1 MKSKI
6 FLYLS
11 LFAGLAFTACNDD
24 DITVNTTP
32 ILDEQSVVTGSADV
46 TATTATLHG
55 TVAGLENSSP
65 SSYTVGFNYGTEEGN
80 LNQDITGSIV
90 DGVITA
96 ELTGLADGTTIYYQA
111 FAKLQGRVTFT
122 GDVKSIVTTDAVVT
136 TKDAAEISDIVAT
149 LGGSVSGAPS
159 GATFGIVIAPATVE
173 SEEDVRAGLIVP
185 AADAADFAVSMKGLV
200 PEASYKYAA
209 YADLGAGVIYGEVKS
224 FATAASTFDVDNDL
238 VDLGLSVKWA
248 KYNIGAHSEGEL
260 GGYFGFGD
268 IHGVMNTTII
278 SKYATADV
286 YRTASDVAY
295 NAYGGRATLPSA
307 DDFRELFNNCTKEWT
322 SVDGVNGYRFTG
334 PNGNSIFL
342 PAAGSRTVNDIT
354 GEGIDGNYATGSIVG
369 EGSKFAVAYN
379 FSSSTSGKINAPVYQ
394 GLSARAVST
403 ARNVPFVKEKV
414 YGKWYM
420 ENGQDGKLHV
430 WQGPFTQFGDTDNW
444 KTVTNK
450 EPNIYQQI
458 YWEMGT
464 DNGWIGY
471 TYGED
476 YGYME
481 LLEDGTVNIHRG
493 VVGDD
498 SKVASY
504 VDETGHFTIDESDM
518 TINIDVDVICGHTW
532 LGTKQG
538 KLKIL
543 ELTDEGMRIALPSGD
558 GYAYAVNYY
567 NEEKRAAD
575 EAIVVNAIV
584 SGAGASGV
592 PVASIAP
599 TQLAGKHTLK
609 FEGACAGSGQ
619 VLTLDFVGLL
629 ERYPDALVTITDI
642 RCDGQSIP
650 FDAAK
655 FYYGDL
661 ENNGNYRV
669 QLANVWGM
677 GNVDSKYDTP
687 FSNLGLVDN
696 DPAFSF
702 TTDVEYD
709 VYISTSSRVFTPFV
723 GGMNEGWGGIWDAP
737 ADAQSFNI
745 DIVGGKIVFDTPK
758 AWSAELAAT
767 GFETGPRVLCVR
779 IKGLYGLFP
788 NMHCTLDGV
797 AVDGRA
803 LTIADPS
810 LALNGSADGGGVDY
824 ELTIYNQWNDNIKN
838 YCSLGAPE
846 GDLLKVAAFSDN
858 VKVDFTIDN
867 LFQAPQF

>member
-307 DDFRELFNNCTKEWT
+307 DDFRELFTNCTKEWT

-403 ARNVPFVKEKV
+403 ARNVPFDKSLLYNTWEIDFNEGKSIRFAGPVHF
-414 YGKWYM
+414 YGVDDSWR
-420 ENGQDGKLHV
+420 
-430 WQGPFTQFGDTDNW
+430 
-444 KTVTNK
+444 TVTNK
-450 EPNIYQQI
+450 EPLVGDVWG
-458 YWEMGT
+458 WEAGT
-464 DNGWIGY
+464 DATWAFGDC
-471 TYGED
+471 T
-476 YGYME
+476 GYMT
-481 LLEDGTVNIHRG
+481 LTEDGKVIVKMQDGEEVEGTYTVNEADKTIT
-493 VVGDD
+493 
-498 SKVASY
+498 S
-504 VDETGHFTIDESDM
+504 TIDLLYPSAMAGYANYKTEIKILSLEADKFQ
-518 TINIDVDVICGHTW
+518 
-532 LGTKQG
+532 LGFFRDSNPGTVSVNMIPQG
-538 KLKIL
+538 KKY
-543 ELTDEGMRIALPSGD
+543 GLP
-558 GYAYAVNYY
+558 VLLNL
-567 NEEKRAAD
+567 
-575 EAIVVNAIV
+575 
-584 SGAGASGV
+584 AGSDWSGV
-592 PVASIAP
+592 WDAELASIIP
-599 TQLAGKHTLK
+599 DELEGKHTLVY
-609 FEGACAGSGQ
+609 EGSATEAM
-619 VLTLDFVGLL
+619 VFTLDIKDLAAK
-629 ERYPDALVTITDI
+629 YPNAIATVTDI
-642 RCDGQSIP
+642 RLDGESIP
-650 FDAAK
+650 FDASK
-655 FYYGDL
+655 CYYGDL
-661 ENNGNYRV
+661 ENNGKFRI
-669 QLANVWGM
+669 QLFNAYGK
-677 GNVDSKYDTP
+677 GNVANKVPESP
-687 FSNLGLVDN
+687 FSDGVDLGAEPAISFSQKIEFDLSIVLDNTFTPGLILVNSDWSAQHWGDN
-696 DPAFSF
+696 SGDSF
-702 TTDVEYD
+702 TVNINDGKYELSADKFAISINDGGFAAGPILT
-709 VYISTSSRVFTPFV
+709 YIDTNNLALLFPGAKYRLDEIALDGNVLT
-723 GGMNEGWGGIWDAP
+723 GWDA
-737 ADAQSFNI
+737 SKLVN
-745 DIVGGKIVFDTPK
+745 T
-758 AWSAELAAT
+758 
-767 GFETGPRVLCVR
+767 
-779 IKGLYGLFP
+779 
-788 NMHCTLDGV
+788 
-797 AVDGRA
+797 
-803 LTIADPS
+803 
-810 LALNGSADGGGVDY
+810 SADGKGINHRF
-824 ELTIYNQWNDNIKN
+824 ELFNCWGSTREN
-838 YCSLGAPE
+838 CAFGANN
-846 GDLLKVAAFSDN
+846 GDIMPGLAFSSSIALKCT
-858 VKVDFTIDN
+858 V
-867 LFQAPQF
+867 LGLY

>member
-307 DDFRELFNNCTKEWT
+307 DDFRELFTNCTKEWT

-342 PAAGSRTVNDIT
+342 PAAGSRTVNDII
-354 GEGIDGNYATGSIVG
+354 GEGLDGNYATGSIVG

-403 ARNVPFVKEKV
+403 ARNVSFDKSLLYNTWEIDFNEGKSIRFAGPVHF
-414 YGKWYM
+414 YGVDDSWR
-420 ENGQDGKLHV
+420 
-430 WQGPFTQFGDTDNW
+430 
-444 KTVTNK
+444 TVTNK
-450 EPNIYQQI
+450 EPIVGDVWG
-458 YWEMGT
+458 WEAGT
-464 DNGWIGY
+464 DATWAFGDC
-471 TYGED
+471 T
-476 YGYME
+476 GYMT
-481 LLEDGTVNIHRG
+481 LTEDGKVIVKMQDGEEVEGTYTVNEADKTIT
-493 VVGDD
+493 
-498 SKVASY
+498 S
-504 VDETGHFTIDESDM
+504 TIDLLHPSAMAGYANYKTEIKILSLEADKFQLGFFRDSDP
-518 TINIDVDVICGHTW
+518 
-532 LGTKQG
+532 GTVSVNMIPQG
-538 KLKIL
+538 KKY
-543 ELTDEGMRIALPSGD
+543 GLP
-558 GYAYAVNYY
+558 VLLNL
-567 NEEKRAAD
+567 
-575 EAIVVNAIV
+575 
-584 SGAGASGV
+584 AGSDWSGV
-592 PVASIAP
+592 WDAELASIIP
-599 TQLAGKHTLK
+599 DELEGKHTLVY
-609 FEGACAGSGQ
+609 EGSATEAM
-619 VLTLDFVGLL
+619 VFTLDIKDLAAK
-629 ERYPDALVTITDI
+629 YPNAIATVTDI
-642 RCDGQSIP
+642 RLDGESIP
-650 FDAAK
+650 FDASK
-655 FYYGDL
+655 CYYGDL
-661 ENNGNYRV
+661 ENNGKFRI
-669 QLANVWGM
+669 QLFNAYGK
-677 GNVDSKYDTP
+677 GNVANKVPESP
-687 FSNLGLVDN
+687 FSDGVDLGAEPAISFSQKIEFDLSIVLDNTFTPGLILVNSDWSAQHWGDN
-696 DPAFSF
+696 SGDSF
-702 TTDVEYD
+702 TVNINDGKYELSADKFAISINDGGFAAGPILT
-709 VYISTSSRVFTPFV
+709 YIDTNNLALLFPGAKYRLDEIALDGNVLT
-723 GGMNEGWGGIWDAP
+723 GWDA
-737 ADAQSFNI
+737 SKLVN
-745 DIVGGKIVFDTPK
+745 T
-758 AWSAELAAT
+758 
-767 GFETGPRVLCVR
+767 
-779 IKGLYGLFP
+779 
-788 NMHCTLDGV
+788 
-797 AVDGRA
+797 
-803 LTIADPS
+803 
-810 LALNGSADGGGVDY
+810 SADGKGINHRF
-824 ELTIYNQWNDNIKN
+824 ELFNCWGSTREN
-838 YCSLGAPE
+838 CAFGANN
-846 GDLLKVAAFSDN
+846 GDIMPGLAFSSSIALKCT
-858 VKVDFTIDN
+858 V
-867 LFQAPQF
+867 LGLY

>member
-307 DDFRELFNNCTKEWT
+307 DDFRELFTNCTKEWT

-403 ARNVPFVKEKV
+403 ARNVPFDKSLLYNTWEIDFNEGKSIRFAGPVHF
-414 YGKWYM
+414 YGVDDSWR
-420 ENGQDGKLHV
+420 
-430 WQGPFTQFGDTDNW
+430 
-444 KTVTNK
+444 TVTNK
-450 EPNIYQQI
+450 EPLVGDVWG
-458 YWEMGT
+458 WEAGT
-464 DNGWIGY
+464 DATWAFGDC
-471 TYGED
+471 T
-476 YGYME
+476 GYMT
-481 LLEDGTVNIHRG
+481 LTEDGKVIVKMQDGEEVEGTYTVNEADKTIT
-493 VVGDD
+493 
-498 SKVASY
+498 S
-504 VDETGHFTIDESDM
+504 TIDLLHPSAMAGYANYKTEIKILSLEADKFQ
-518 TINIDVDVICGHTW
+518 
-532 LGTKQG
+532 LGFFRDSNPGTVSVNMIPQG
-538 KLKIL
+538 KKY
-543 ELTDEGMRIALPSGD
+543 GLP
-558 GYAYAVNYY
+558 VLLNL
-567 NEEKRAAD
+567 
-575 EAIVVNAIV
+575 
-584 SGAGASGV
+584 AGSDWSGV
-592 PVASIAP
+592 WDAELASIIP
-599 TQLAGKHTLK
+599 DELEGKHTLVY
-609 FEGACAGSGQ
+609 EGSATEAM
-619 VLTLDFVGLL
+619 VFTLDIKDLAAK
-629 ERYPDALVTITDI
+629 YPNAIATVTDI
-642 RCDGQSIP
+642 RLDGESIP
-650 FDAAK
+650 FDASK
-655 FYYGDL
+655 CYYGDL
-661 ENNGNYRV
+661 ENNGKFRI
-669 QLANVWGM
+669 QLFNAYGK
-677 GNVDSKYDTP
+677 GNVANKVPESP
-687 FSNLGLVDN
+687 FSDGVDLGAEPAISFSQKIEFDLSIVLDNTFTPGLILVNSDWSAQHWGDN
-696 DPAFSF
+696 SGDSF
-702 TTDVEYD
+702 TVNINDGKYELSADKFAISINDGGFAAGPILT
-709 VYISTSSRVFTPFV
+709 YIDTNNLALLFPGAKYRLDEIALDGNVLT
-723 GGMNEGWGGIWDAP
+723 GWDA
-737 ADAQSFNI
+737 SKLVN
-745 DIVGGKIVFDTPK
+745 T
-758 AWSAELAAT
+758 
-767 GFETGPRVLCVR
+767 
-779 IKGLYGLFP
+779 
-788 NMHCTLDGV
+788 
-797 AVDGRA
+797 
-803 LTIADPS
+803 
-810 LALNGSADGGGVDY
+810 SADGKGINHRF
-824 ELTIYNQWNDNIKN
+824 ELFNCWGSTREN
-838 YCSLGAPE
+838 CAFGANN
-846 GDLLKVAAFSDN
+846 GDIMPGLAFSSSIALKCT
-858 VKVDFTIDN
+858 V
-867 LFQAPQF
+867 LGLY

>member
-11 LFAGLAFTACNDD
+11 LFAGLAFTACYDD

-307 DDFRELFNNCTKEWT
+307 DDFRELFTNCTKEWT

-403 ARNVPFVKEKV
+403 ARNVPFDKSLLYNTWEIDFNEGKSIRFAGPVHF
-414 YGKWYM
+414 YGVDDSWR
-420 ENGQDGKLHV
+420 
-430 WQGPFTQFGDTDNW
+430 
-444 KTVTNK
+444 TVTNK
-450 EPNIYQQI
+450 EPLVGDVWG
-458 YWEMGT
+458 WEAGT
-464 DNGWIGY
+464 DATWAFGDC
-471 TYGED
+471 T
-476 YGYME
+476 GYMT
-481 LLEDGTVNIHRG
+481 LTEDGKVIVKMQDGEEVEGTYTVNEADKTIT
-493 VVGDD
+493 
-498 SKVASY
+498 S
-504 VDETGHFTIDESDM
+504 TIDLLHPSAMAGYANYKTEIKILSLEADKFQLGFFRDSDP
-518 TINIDVDVICGHTW
+518 
-532 LGTKQG
+532 GTVSVNMIPQG
-538 KLKIL
+538 KKY
-543 ELTDEGMRIALPSGD
+543 GLP
-558 GYAYAVNYY
+558 VLLNL
-567 NEEKRAAD
+567 
-575 EAIVVNAIV
+575 
-584 SGAGASGV
+584 AGSDWSGV
-592 PVASIAP
+592 WDAELASIIP
-599 TQLAGKHTLK
+599 DELEGKHTLVY
-609 FEGACAGSGQ
+609 EGSATEAM
-619 VLTLDFVGLL
+619 VFTLDIKDLAAK
-629 ERYPDALVTITDI
+629 YPNAIATVTDI
-642 RCDGQSIP
+642 RLDGESIP
-650 FDAAK
+650 FDASK
-655 FYYGDL
+655 CYYGDL
-661 ENNGNYRV
+661 ENNGKFRI
-669 QLANVWGM
+669 QLFNAYGK
-677 GNVDSKYDTP
+677 GNVANKVPESP
-687 FSNLGLVDN
+687 FSDGVDLGAEPAISFSQKIEFDLSIVLDNTFTPGLILVNSDWSAQHWGDN
-696 DPAFSF
+696 SGDSF
-702 TTDVEYD
+702 TVNINDGKYELSADKFAISINDGGFAAGPILT
-709 VYISTSSRVFTPFV
+709 YIDTNNLALLFPGAKYRLDEIALDGNVLT
-723 GGMNEGWGGIWDAP
+723 GWDA
-737 ADAQSFNI
+737 SKLVN
-745 DIVGGKIVFDTPK
+745 T
-758 AWSAELAAT
+758 
-767 GFETGPRVLCVR
+767 
-779 IKGLYGLFP
+779 
-788 NMHCTLDGV
+788 
-797 AVDGRA
+797 
-803 LTIADPS
+803 
-810 LALNGSADGGGVDY
+810 SADGKGINHRF
-824 ELTIYNQWNDNIKN
+824 ELFNCWGSTREN
-838 YCSLGAPE
+838 CAFGANN
-846 GDLLKVAAFSDN
+846 GDIMPGLAFSSSIALKCT
-858 VKVDFTIDN
+858 V
-867 LFQAPQF
+867 LGLY

>member
-307 DDFRELFNNCTKEWT
+307 DDFRELFTNCTKEWT

-403 ARNVPFVKEKV
+403 ARNVPFDKSLLYNTWEIDFNEGKSIRFAGPVHF
-414 YGKWYM
+414 YGVDDSWR
-420 ENGQDGKLHV
+420 
-430 WQGPFTQFGDTDNW
+430 
-444 KTVTNK
+444 TVTNK
-450 EPNIYQQI
+450 EPLVGDVWG
-458 YWEMGT
+458 WEAGT
-464 DNGWIGY
+464 DATWAFGDC
-471 TYGED
+471 T
-476 YGYME
+476 GYMT
-481 LLEDGTVNIHRG
+481 LTEDGKVIVKMQDGEEVEGTYTVNEADKTIT
-493 VVGDD
+493 
-498 SKVASY
+498 S
-504 VDETGHFTIDESDM
+504 TIDLLHPSAMAGYANYKTEIKILSLEADKFQLGFFCDSDP
-518 TINIDVDVICGHTW
+518 
-532 LGTKQG
+532 GTVSVNMIPQG
-538 KLKIL
+538 KKY
-543 ELTDEGMRIALPSGD
+543 GLP
-558 GYAYAVNYY
+558 VLLNL
-567 NEEKRAAD
+567 
-575 EAIVVNAIV
+575 
-584 SGAGASGV
+584 AGSDWSGV
-592 PVASIAP
+592 WDAELASIIP
-599 TQLAGKHTLK
+599 DELEGKHTLVY
-609 FEGACAGSGQ
+609 EGSATEAM
-619 VLTLDFVGLL
+619 VFTLDIKDLAAK
-629 ERYPDALVTITDI
+629 YPNAIATVTDI
-642 RCDGQSIP
+642 RLDGESIP
-650 FDAAK
+650 FDASK
-655 FYYGDL
+655 CYYGDL
-661 ENNGNYRV
+661 ENNGKFRI
-669 QLANVWGM
+669 QLFNAYGK
-677 GNVDSKYDTP
+677 GNVANKVPESP
-687 FSNLGLVDN
+687 FSDGVDLGAEPAISFSQKIEFDLSIVLDNTFTPGLILVNSDWSAQHWGDN
-696 DPAFSF
+696 SGDSF
-702 TTDVEYD
+702 TVNINDGKYELSADKFAISINDGGFAAGPILT
-709 VYISTSSRVFTPFV
+709 YIDTNNLALLFPGAKYRLDEIALDGNVLT
-723 GGMNEGWGGIWDAP
+723 GWDA
-737 ADAQSFNI
+737 SKLVN
-745 DIVGGKIVFDTPK
+745 T
-758 AWSAELAAT
+758 
-767 GFETGPRVLCVR
+767 
-779 IKGLYGLFP
+779 
-788 NMHCTLDGV
+788 
-797 AVDGRA
+797 
-803 LTIADPS
+803 
-810 LALNGSADGGGVDY
+810 SADGKGINHRF
-824 ELTIYNQWNDNIKN
+824 ELFNCWGSTREN
-838 YCSLGAPE
+838 CAFGANN
-846 GDLLKVAAFSDN
+846 GDIMPGLAFSSSIALKCT
-858 VKVDFTIDN
+858 V
-867 LFQAPQF
+867 LGLY

>member
-149 LGGSVSGAPS
+149 LGGSVTGAPS

-268 IHGVMNTTII
+268 IYGVMNTTII

-307 DDFRELFNNCTKEWT
+307 DDFRELFTNCTKEWT

-403 ARNVPFVKEKV
+403 ARNVPFDKSLLYNTWEIDFNEGKSIRFAGPVHF
-414 YGKWYM
+414 YGVDDSWR
-420 ENGQDGKLHV
+420 
-430 WQGPFTQFGDTDNW
+430 
-444 KTVTNK
+444 TVTNK
-450 EPNIYQQI
+450 EPLVGDVWG
-458 YWEMGT
+458 WEAGT
-464 DNGWIGY
+464 DATWAFGDC
-471 TYGED
+471 T
-476 YGYME
+476 GYMT
-481 LLEDGTVNIHRG
+481 LTEDGKVIVKMQDGEEVEGTYTVNEADKTIT
-493 VVGDD
+493 
-498 SKVASY
+498 S
-504 VDETGHFTIDESDM
+504 TIDLLHPSAMAGYANYKTEIKILSLEADKFQLGFFRDFDPG
-518 TINIDVDVICGHTW
+518 TVSVNIIP
-532 LGTKQG
+532 QG
-538 KLKIL
+538 KKY
-543 ELTDEGMRIALPSGD
+543 GLP
-558 GYAYAVNYY
+558 VLMNL
-567 NEEKRAAD
+567 
-575 EAIVVNAIV
+575 
-584 SGAGASGV
+584 AGSDWSGV
-592 PVASIAP
+592 WDAELASIIP
-599 TQLAGKHTLK
+599 DELEGKHTLVY
-609 FEGACAGSGQ
+609 EGSATEAM
-619 VLTLDFVGLL
+619 VFTLDIKDLAAK
-629 ERYPDALVTITDI
+629 YPNAIATVTDI
-642 RCDGQSIP
+642 RLDGESIP
-650 FDAAK
+650 FDASK
-655 FYYGDL
+655 CYYGDL
-661 ENNGNYRV
+661 ENNGKFRI
-669 QLANVWGM
+669 QLFNAYGK
-677 GNVDSKYDTP
+677 GNVANKVPESP
-687 FSNLGLVDN
+687 FSDGVDLGAEPAISFSQKIEFDLSIVLDNTFTPGLILVNSDWSAQHWGDN
-696 DPAFSF
+696 SGDSF
-702 TTDVEYD
+702 TVNINDGKYELSADKFAISINDGGFAAGPILT
-709 VYISTSSRVFTPFV
+709 YIDTNNLALLFPGAKYRLDEIALDGNVLT
-723 GGMNEGWGGIWDAP
+723 GWDA
-737 ADAQSFNI
+737 SKLVN
-745 DIVGGKIVFDTPK
+745 T
-758 AWSAELAAT
+758 
-767 GFETGPRVLCVR
+767 
-779 IKGLYGLFP
+779 
-788 NMHCTLDGV
+788 
-797 AVDGRA
+797 
-803 LTIADPS
+803 
-810 LALNGSADGGGVDY
+810 SADGKGINHRF
-824 ELTIYNQWNDNIKN
+824 ELFNCWGSTREN
-838 YCSLGAPE
+838 CAFGANN
-846 GDLLKVAAFSDN
+846 GDIMPGLAFSSSIALKCT
-858 VKVDFTIDN
+858 V
-867 LFQAPQF
+867 LGLY

>member
-149 LGGSVSGAPS
+149 LGGSVTGAPS

-307 DDFRELFNNCTKEWT
+307 DDFRELFTNCTKEWT

-403 ARNVPFVKEKV
+403 ARNVPFDKSLLYNTWEIDFNEGKSIRFAGPVHF
-414 YGKWYM
+414 YGVDDSWR
-420 ENGQDGKLHV
+420 
-430 WQGPFTQFGDTDNW
+430 
-444 KTVTNK
+444 TVTNK
-450 EPNIYQQI
+450 EPLVGDVWG
-458 YWEMGT
+458 WEAGT
-464 DNGWIGY
+464 DATWAFGDC
-471 TYGED
+471 T
-476 YGYME
+476 GYMT
-481 LLEDGTVNIHRG
+481 LTEDGKVIVKMQDGEEVEGTYTVNEADKTIT
-493 VVGDD
+493 
-498 SKVASY
+498 S
-504 VDETGHFTIDESDM
+504 TIDLLHPSAMAGYANYKTEIKILSLEADKFQ
-518 TINIDVDVICGHTW
+518 
-532 LGTKQG
+532 LGFFRDFDPGTVSVNMIPQG
-538 KLKIL
+538 KKYGLPVNLICVDGSWAGTWGSELASIL
-543 ELTDEGMRIALPSGD
+543 PDELT
-558 GYAYAVNYY
+558 
-567 NEEKRAAD
+567 
-575 EAIVVNAIV
+575 
-584 SGAGASGV
+584 
-592 PVASIAP
+592 
-599 TQLAGKHTLK
+599 GKHTIVYEAAAPSAMV
-609 FEGACAGSGQ
+609 F
-619 VLTLDFVGLL
+619 TLDVVGLH
-629 ERYPDALVTITDI
+629 EKYPNALVTVTDI

-650 FDAAK
+650 FDGAK
-655 FYYGDL
+655 FRYGDI
-661 ENNGNYRV
+661 ENNGNFRV
-669 QLANVWGM
+669 ELFNIYGKNSADGKVLE
-677 GNVDSKYDTP
+677 SP
-687 FSNLGLVDN
+687 FSDGTNLGSEPAVNFSQKLEIDFAIVTDN
-696 DPAFSF
+696 HFTPGLNIVAKDWAASDWGFNQGESF
-702 TTDVEYD
+702 T
-709 VYISTSSRVFTPFV
+709 
-723 GGMNEGWGGIWDAP
+723 
-737 ADAQSFNI
+737 
-745 DIVGGKIVFDTPK
+745 
-758 AWSAELAAT
+758 
-767 GFETGPRVLCVR
+767 
-779 IKGLYGLFP
+779 
-788 NMHCTLDGV
+788 V
-797 AVDGRA
+797 AVD
-803 LTIADPS
+803 ADNKLAVDKTDFS
-810 LALNGSADGGGVDY
+810 LSYASTAYSAGPIMLFVQTDNLYSLFPKTVMQLEEIKLDGTVKSGWDASKIVNTSADGGGVHHRL
-824 ELTIYNQWNDNIKN
+824 ELWNCYGETKDNCAFGVKDGETMP
-838 YCSLGAPE
+838 SLGF
-846 GDLLKVAAFSDN
+846 GSSLDLKYKLVS
-858 VKVDFTIDN
+858 
-867 LFQAPQF
+867 LF

>member
-65 SSYTVGFNYGTEEGN
+65 SSYTVGFNYGTEEGS

-307 DDFRELFNNCTKEWT
+307 DDFRELFTNCTKEWT

-403 ARNVPFVKEKV
+403 ARNVPFDKSLLYNTWEIDFNEGKSIRFAGPVHF
-414 YGKWYM
+414 YGVDDSWR
-420 ENGQDGKLHV
+420 
-430 WQGPFTQFGDTDNW
+430 
-444 KTVTNK
+444 TVTNK
-450 EPNIYQQI
+450 EPLVGDVWG
-458 YWEMGT
+458 WEAGT
-464 DNGWIGY
+464 DATWAFGDC
-471 TYGED
+471 T
-476 YGYME
+476 GYMT
-481 LLEDGTVNIHRG
+481 LTEDGKVIVKMQDGEEVEGTYTVNEADKTIT
-493 VVGDD
+493 
-498 SKVASY
+498 S
-504 VDETGHFTIDESDM
+504 TIDLLYPSAMAGYANYKTEIKILSLEADKFQ
-518 TINIDVDVICGHTW
+518 
-532 LGTKQG
+532 LGFFRDSNPGTVSVNMIPQG
-538 KLKIL
+538 KKY
-543 ELTDEGMRIALPSGD
+543 GLP
-558 GYAYAVNYY
+558 VLLNL
-567 NEEKRAAD
+567 
-575 EAIVVNAIV
+575 
-584 SGAGASGV
+584 AGSDWSGV
-592 PVASIAP
+592 WDAELASIIP
-599 TQLAGKHTLK
+599 DELEGKHTLVY
-609 FEGACAGSGQ
+609 EGSATEAM
-619 VLTLDFVGLL
+619 VFTLDIKDLAAK
-629 ERYPDALVTITDI
+629 YPNAIATVTDI
-642 RCDGQSIP
+642 RLDGESIP
-650 FDAAK
+650 FDASK
-655 FYYGDL
+655 CYYGDL
-661 ENNGNYRV
+661 ENNGKFRI
-669 QLANVWGM
+669 QLFNAYGK
-677 GNVDSKYDTP
+677 GNVANKVPESP
-687 FSNLGLVDN
+687 FSDGVDLGAEPAISFSQKIEFDLSIVLDNTFTPGLILVNSDWSAQHWGDN
-696 DPAFSF
+696 SGDSF
-702 TTDVEYD
+702 TVNINDGKYELSADKFAISINDGGFAAGPILT
-709 VYISTSSRVFTPFV
+709 YIDTNNLALLFPGAKYRLDEIALDGSVLT
-723 GGMNEGWGGIWDAP
+723 GWDA
-737 ADAQSFNI
+737 SKLVN
-745 DIVGGKIVFDTPK
+745 T
-758 AWSAELAAT
+758 
-767 GFETGPRVLCVR
+767 
-779 IKGLYGLFP
+779 
-788 NMHCTLDGV
+788 
-797 AVDGRA
+797 
-803 LTIADPS
+803 
-810 LALNGSADGGGVDY
+810 SADGKGINHRF
-824 ELTIYNQWNDNIKN
+824 ELFNCWGSTREN
-838 YCSLGAPE
+838 CAFGANN
-846 GDLLKVAAFSDN
+846 GDIMPGLAFSSSIALKCT
-858 VKVDFTIDN
+858 V
-867 LFQAPQF
+867 LGLY

>member
-307 DDFRELFNNCTKEWT
+307 DDFRELFTNCTKEWT

-403 ARNVPFVKEKV
+403 ARNVPFDKSLLYNTWEIDFNEGKSIRFAGPVHF
-414 YGKWYM
+414 YGVDDSWR
-420 ENGQDGKLHV
+420 
-430 WQGPFTQFGDTDNW
+430 
-444 KTVTNK
+444 TVTNK
-450 EPNIYQQI
+450 EPLVGDVWG
-458 YWEMGT
+458 WEAGT
-464 DNGWIGY
+464 DATWAFGDC
-471 TYGED
+471 T
-476 YGYME
+476 GYMT
-481 LLEDGTVNIHRG
+481 LTEDGKVIVKMQDGEEVEGTYTVNEADKTIT
-493 VVGDD
+493 
-498 SKVASY
+498 S
-504 VDETGHFTIDESDM
+504 TIDLLHPSAMAGYANYKTE
-518 TINIDVDVICGHTW
+518 I
-532 LGTKQG
+532 
-538 KLKIL
+538 KIL
-543 ELTDEGMRIALPSGD
+543 SLEADKFQLGFFRDSNPGTVSVNMIPQVKKYGLP
-558 GYAYAVNYY
+558 VLLNL
-567 NEEKRAAD
+567 
-575 EAIVVNAIV
+575 
-584 SGAGASGV
+584 AGSDWSGV
-592 PVASIAP
+592 WDAELASIIP
-599 TQLAGKHTLK
+599 DELEGKHTLVY
-609 FEGACAGSGQ
+609 EGSATEAM
-619 VLTLDFVGLL
+619 VFTLDIKDLAAK
-629 ERYPDALVTITDI
+629 YPNAIATVTDI
-642 RCDGQSIP
+642 RLDGESIP
-650 FDAAK
+650 FDASK
-655 FYYGDL
+655 CYYGDL
-661 ENNGNYRV
+661 ENNGKFRI
-669 QLANVWGM
+669 QLFNAYGK
-677 GNVDSKYDTP
+677 GNVANKVPESP
-687 FSNLGLVDN
+687 FSDGVDLGAEPAISFSQKIEFDLSIVLDNTFTPGLILVNSDWSAQHWGDN
-696 DPAFSF
+696 SGDSF
-702 TTDVEYD
+702 TVNINDGKYELSADKFAISINDGGFAAGPILT
-709 VYISTSSRVFTPFV
+709 YIDTNNLALIFPGAKYRLDEIALDGNVLT
-723 GGMNEGWGGIWDAP
+723 GWDA
-737 ADAQSFNI
+737 SKLVN
-745 DIVGGKIVFDTPK
+745 T
-758 AWSAELAAT
+758 
-767 GFETGPRVLCVR
+767 
-779 IKGLYGLFP
+779 
-788 NMHCTLDGV
+788 
-797 AVDGRA
+797 
-803 LTIADPS
+803 
-810 LALNGSADGGGVDY
+810 SADGKGINHRF
-824 ELTIYNQWNDNIKN
+824 ELFNCWGSTREN
-838 YCSLGAPE
+838 CAFGANN
-846 GDLLKVAAFSDN
+846 GDIMPGLAFSSSIALKCT
-858 VKVDFTIDN
+858 V
-867 LFQAPQF
+867 LGLY

>member
-307 DDFRELFNNCTKEWT
+307 DDFRELFTNCTKEWT

-403 ARNVPFVKEKV
+403 ARNVPFDKSLLYNTWEIDFNEGKSIRFAGPVHF
-414 YGKWYM
+414 YGVDDSWR
-420 ENGQDGKLHV
+420 
-430 WQGPFTQFGDTDNW
+430 
-444 KTVTNK
+444 TVTNK
-450 EPNIYQQI
+450 EPIVGDVWG
-458 YWEMGT
+458 WEAGT
-464 DNGWIGY
+464 DATWAFG
-471 TYGED
+471 D
-476 YGYME
+476 CAGYMT
-481 LLEDGTVNIHRG
+481 LTEDGKVIVKMQDGEEVEGTYTVNEADKTIT
-493 VVGDD
+493 
-498 SKVASY
+498 S
-504 VDETGHFTIDESDM
+504 TIDLLHPSAMAGYANYKTEIKILSLEADKFQ
-518 TINIDVDVICGHTW
+518 
-532 LGTKQG
+532 LGFFRDSNPGTVSVNMIPQG
-538 KLKIL
+538 KKY
-543 ELTDEGMRIALPSGD
+543 GLP
-558 GYAYAVNYY
+558 VLLNL
-567 NEEKRAAD
+567 
-575 EAIVVNAIV
+575 
-584 SGAGASGV
+584 AGSDWSGV
-592 PVASIAP
+592 WDAELASIIP
-599 TQLAGKHTLK
+599 DELEGKHTLVY
-609 FEGACAGSGQ
+609 EGSATEAM
-619 VLTLDFVGLL
+619 VFTLDIKDLAAK
-629 ERYPDALVTITDI
+629 YPNAIATVTDI
-642 RCDGQSIP
+642 RLDGESIP
-650 FDAAK
+650 FDASK
-655 FYYGDL
+655 CYYGDL
-661 ENNGNYRV
+661 ENNGKFRI
-669 QLANVWGM
+669 QLFNAYGK
-677 GNVDSKYDTP
+677 GNVANKVPESP
-687 FSNLGLVDN
+687 FSDGVDLGAEPAISFSQKIEFDLSIVLDNTFTPGLILVNSDWSAQHWGDN
-696 DPAFSF
+696 SGDSF
-702 TTDVEYD
+702 TVNINDGKYELSADKFAISINDGGFAAGPILT
-709 VYISTSSRVFTPFV
+709 YIDTNNLALLFPGAKYRLDEIALDGNVLT
-723 GGMNEGWGGIWDAP
+723 GWDA
-737 ADAQSFNI
+737 SKLVN
-745 DIVGGKIVFDTPK
+745 T
-758 AWSAELAAT
+758 
-767 GFETGPRVLCVR
+767 
-779 IKGLYGLFP
+779 
-788 NMHCTLDGV
+788 
-797 AVDGRA
+797 
-803 LTIADPS
+803 
-810 LALNGSADGGGVDY
+810 SADGKGINHRF
-824 ELTIYNQWNDNIKN
+824 ELFNCWGSTREN
-838 YCSLGAPE
+838 CAFGANN
-846 GDLLKVAAFSDN
+846 GDIMPGLAFSSSIALKCT
-858 VKVDFTIDN
+858 V
-867 LFQAPQF
+867 LGLY

>member
-209 YADLGAGVIYGEVKS
+209 YADLGAGIIYGEVKS

-307 DDFRELFNNCTKEWT
+307 DDFRELFTNCTKEWT

-403 ARNVPFVKEKV
+403 ARNVPFDKSLLYNTWEIDFNEGKSIRFAGPVHF
-414 YGKWYM
+414 YGVDDSWR
-420 ENGQDGKLHV
+420 
-430 WQGPFTQFGDTDNW
+430 
-444 KTVTNK
+444 TVTNK
-450 EPNIYQQI
+450 EPLVGDVWG
-458 YWEMGT
+458 WEAGT
-464 DNGWIGY
+464 DATWAFGDC
-471 TYGED
+471 T
-476 YGYME
+476 GYMT
-481 LLEDGTVNIHRG
+481 LTEDGKVIVKMQDGEEVEGTYTVNEADKTIT
-493 VVGDD
+493 
-498 SKVASY
+498 S
-504 VDETGHFTIDESDM
+504 TIDLLYPSAMAGYANYKTEIKILSLEADKFQ
-518 TINIDVDVICGHTW
+518 
-532 LGTKQG
+532 LGFFRDSNPGTVSVNMIPQG
-538 KLKIL
+538 KKY
-543 ELTDEGMRIALPSGD
+543 GLP
-558 GYAYAVNYY
+558 VLLNL
-567 NEEKRAAD
+567 
-575 EAIVVNAIV
+575 
-584 SGAGASGV
+584 AGSDWSGV
-592 PVASIAP
+592 WDAELASIIP
-599 TQLAGKHTLK
+599 DELEGKHTLVY
-609 FEGACAGSGQ
+609 EGSATEAM
-619 VLTLDFVGLL
+619 VFTLDIKDLAAK
-629 ERYPDALVTITDI
+629 YPNAIATVTDI
-642 RCDGQSIP
+642 RLDGESIP
-650 FDAAK
+650 FDASK
-655 FYYGDL
+655 CYYGDL
-661 ENNGNYRV
+661 ENNGKFRI
-669 QLANVWGM
+669 QLFNAYGK
-677 GNVDSKYDTP
+677 GNVANKVPESP
-687 FSNLGLVDN
+687 FSDGVDLGAEPAISFSQKIEFDLSIVLDNTFTPGLILVNSDWSAQHWGDN
-696 DPAFSF
+696 SGDSF
-702 TTDVEYD
+702 TVNINDGKYELSADKFAISINDGGFAAGPILT
-709 VYISTSSRVFTPFV
+709 YIDTNNLALLFPGAKYRLDEIALDGNVLT
-723 GGMNEGWGGIWDAP
+723 GWDA
-737 ADAQSFNI
+737 SKLVN
-745 DIVGGKIVFDTPK
+745 T
-758 AWSAELAAT
+758 
-767 GFETGPRVLCVR
+767 
-779 IKGLYGLFP
+779 
-788 NMHCTLDGV
+788 
-797 AVDGRA
+797 
-803 LTIADPS
+803 
-810 LALNGSADGGGVDY
+810 SADGKGINHRF
-824 ELTIYNQWNDNIKN
+824 ELFNCWGSTREN
-838 YCSLGAPE
+838 CAFGANN
-846 GDLLKVAAFSDN
+846 GDIMPGLAFSSSIALKCT
-858 VKVDFTIDN
+858 V
-867 LFQAPQF
+867 LGLY

>member
-307 DDFRELFNNCTKEWT
+307 DDFRELFTNCTKEWT

-342 PAAGSRTVNDIT
+342 PAAGSRTVNDII

-403 ARNVPFVKEKV
+403 ARNVSFDKSLLYNTWEIDFNEGKSIRFAGPVHF
-414 YGKWYM
+414 YGVDDSWR
-420 ENGQDGKLHV
+420 
-430 WQGPFTQFGDTDNW
+430 
-444 KTVTNK
+444 TVTNK
-450 EPNIYQQI
+450 EPIVGDVWG
-458 YWEMGT
+458 WEAGT
-464 DNGWIGY
+464 DATWAFGDC
-471 TYGED
+471 T
-476 YGYME
+476 GYMT
-481 LLEDGTVNIHRG
+481 LTEDGKVIVKMQDGEEVEGTYTVNEADKTIT
-493 VVGDD
+493 
-498 SKVASY
+498 S
-504 VDETGHFTIDESDM
+504 TIDLLHPSAMAGYANYKTEIKILSLEADKFQLGFFRDSDP
-518 TINIDVDVICGHTW
+518 
-532 LGTKQG
+532 GTVSVNMIPQG
-538 KLKIL
+538 KKY
-543 ELTDEGMRIALPSGD
+543 GLP
-558 GYAYAVNYY
+558 VLLNL
-567 NEEKRAAD
+567 
-575 EAIVVNAIV
+575 
-584 SGAGASGV
+584 AGSDWSGV
-592 PVASIAP
+592 WDAELASIIP
-599 TQLAGKHTLK
+599 DELEGKHTLVY
-609 FEGACAGSGQ
+609 EGSATEAM
-619 VLTLDFVGLL
+619 VFTLDIKDLAAK
-629 ERYPDALVTITDI
+629 YPNAIATVTDI
-642 RCDGQSIP
+642 RLDGESIP
-650 FDAAK
+650 FDASK
-655 FYYGDL
+655 CYYGDL
-661 ENNGNYRV
+661 ENNGKFRI
-669 QLANVWGM
+669 QLFNAYGK
-677 GNVDSKYDTP
+677 GNVANKVPESP
-687 FSNLGLVDN
+687 FSDGVDLGAEPAISFSQKIEFDLSIVLDNTFTPGLILVNSDWSAQHWGDN
-696 DPAFSF
+696 SGDSF
-702 TTDVEYD
+702 TVNINDGKYELSADKFAISINDGGFAAGPILT
-709 VYISTSSRVFTPFV
+709 YIDTNNLALLFPGAKYRLDEIALDGNVLT
-723 GGMNEGWGGIWDAP
+723 GWDA
-737 ADAQSFNI
+737 SKLVN
-745 DIVGGKIVFDTPK
+745 T
-758 AWSAELAAT
+758 
-767 GFETGPRVLCVR
+767 
-779 IKGLYGLFP
+779 
-788 NMHCTLDGV
+788 
-797 AVDGRA
+797 
-803 LTIADPS
+803 
-810 LALNGSADGGGVDY
+810 SADGKGINHRF
-824 ELTIYNQWNDNIKN
+824 ELFNCWGSTREN
-838 YCSLGAPE
+838 CAFGANN
-846 GDLLKVAAFSDN
+846 GDIMPGLAFSSSIALKCT
-858 VKVDFTIDN
+858 V
-867 LFQAPQF
+867 LGLY

>member
-65 SSYTVGFNYGTEEGN
+65 SSYTVGFNYGTEEDN

-307 DDFRELFNNCTKEWT
+307 DDFRELFTNCTKEWT

-403 ARNVPFVKEKV
+403 ARNVPFDKSLLYNTWEIDFNEGKSIRFAGPVHF
-414 YGKWYM
+414 YGVDDSWR
-420 ENGQDGKLHV
+420 
-430 WQGPFTQFGDTDNW
+430 
-444 KTVTNK
+444 TVTNK
-450 EPNIYQQI
+450 EPLVGDVWG
-458 YWEMGT
+458 WEAGT
-464 DNGWIGY
+464 DATWAFGDC
-471 TYGED
+471 T
-476 YGYME
+476 GYMT
-481 LLEDGTVNIHRG
+481 LTEDGKVIVKMQDGEEVEGTYTVNEADKTIT
-493 VVGDD
+493 
-498 SKVASY
+498 S
-504 VDETGHFTIDESDM
+504 TIDLLHPSAMAGYANYKTEIKILSLEADKFQLGFFRDSDP
-518 TINIDVDVICGHTW
+518 
-532 LGTKQG
+532 GTVSVNMIPQG
-538 KLKIL
+538 KKY
-543 ELTDEGMRIALPSGD
+543 GLP
-558 GYAYAVNYY
+558 VLLNL
-567 NEEKRAAD
+567 
-575 EAIVVNAIV
+575 
-584 SGAGASGV
+584 AGSDWSGV
-592 PVASIAP
+592 WDAELASIIP
-599 TQLAGKHTLK
+599 DELEGKHTLVY
-609 FEGACAGSGQ
+609 EGSATEAM
-619 VLTLDFVGLL
+619 VFTLDIKDLAAK
-629 ERYPDALVTITDI
+629 YPNAIATVTDI
-642 RCDGQSIP
+642 RLDGESIP
-650 FDAAK
+650 FDASK
-655 FYYGDL
+655 CYYGDL
-661 ENNGNYRV
+661 ENNGKFRIHLFNAY
-669 QLANVWGM
+669 GK
-677 GNVDSKYDTP
+677 GNVANKVPESP
-687 FSNLGLVDN
+687 FSDGVDLGAEPAISFSQKIEFDLSIVLDNTFTPGLILVNSDWSAQHWGDN
-696 DPAFSF
+696 SGDSF
-702 TTDVEYD
+702 TVNINDGKYELSADKFAISINDGGFAAGPILT
-709 VYISTSSRVFTPFV
+709 YIDTNNLALLFPGAKYRLDEIALDGNVLT
-723 GGMNEGWGGIWDAP
+723 GWDA
-737 ADAQSFNI
+737 SKLVN
-745 DIVGGKIVFDTPK
+745 T
-758 AWSAELAAT
+758 
-767 GFETGPRVLCVR
+767 
-779 IKGLYGLFP
+779 
-788 NMHCTLDGV
+788 
-797 AVDGRA
+797 
-803 LTIADPS
+803 
-810 LALNGSADGGGVDY
+810 SADGKGINHRF
-824 ELTIYNQWNDNIKN
+824 ELFNCWGSTREN
-838 YCSLGAPE
+838 CAFGANN
-846 GDLLKVAAFSDN
+846 GDIMPGLAFSSSIALKCT
-858 VKVDFTIDN
+858 V
-867 LFQAPQF
+867 LGLY

>member
-32 ILDEQSVVTGSADV
+32 ILDAQSVVTGSADV

-65 SSYTVGFNYGTEEGN
+65 SSYTVGFNYGTEEGS

-403 ARNVPFVKEKV
+403 ARNVPFDKSLLYNTWEIDFNEGKSIRFAGPVHF
-414 YGKWYM
+414 YGVDDSWR
-420 ENGQDGKLHV
+420 
-430 WQGPFTQFGDTDNW
+430 
-444 KTVTNK
+444 TVTNK
-450 EPNIYQQI
+450 EPLVGDVWG
-458 YWEMGT
+458 WEAGT
-464 DNGWIGY
+464 DATWAFGDC
-471 TYGED
+471 T
-476 YGYME
+476 GYMT
-481 LLEDGTVNIHRG
+481 LTEDGKVIVKMQDGEEVEGTYTVNEADKTIT
-493 VVGDD
+493 
-498 SKVASY
+498 S
-504 VDETGHFTIDESDM
+504 TIDLLHPSAMAGYANYKTEIKILSLEADKFQ
-518 TINIDVDVICGHTW
+518 
-532 LGTKQG
+532 LGFFRDFDPGTVSVNMIPQG
-538 KLKIL
+538 KKY
-543 ELTDEGMRIALPSGD
+543 GLP
-558 GYAYAVNYY
+558 VLMNL
-567 NEEKRAAD
+567 
-575 EAIVVNAIV
+575 
-584 SGAGASGV
+584 AGSDWSGV
-592 PVASIAP
+592 WDAELASIIP
-599 TQLAGKHTLK
+599 DELEGKHTLVY
-609 FEGACAGSGQ
+609 EGSATEAM
-619 VLTLDFVGLL
+619 VFTLDIKDLAAK
-629 ERYPDALVTITDI
+629 YPNAIATVTDI
-642 RCDGQSIP
+642 RLDGESIP
-650 FDAAK
+650 FDASK
-655 FYYGDL
+655 CYYGDL
-661 ENNGNYRV
+661 ENNGKFRI
-669 QLANVWGM
+669 QLFNAYGK
-677 GNVDSKYDTP
+677 GNVANKVPESP
-687 FSNLGLVDN
+687 FSDGVDLGAEPAISFSQKIEFDLSIVLDNTFIPGLILVNSDWSAQHWGDN
-696 DPAFSF
+696 SGDSF
-702 TTDVEYD
+702 TVNINDGKYELSADKFAISINDGGFAAGPILT
-709 VYISTSSRVFTPFV
+709 YIDTNNLALLFPGAKYRLDEIALDGNVLT
-723 GGMNEGWGGIWDAP
+723 GWDA
-737 ADAQSFNI
+737 SKLVN
-745 DIVGGKIVFDTPK
+745 T
-758 AWSAELAAT
+758 
-767 GFETGPRVLCVR
+767 
-779 IKGLYGLFP
+779 
-788 NMHCTLDGV
+788 
-797 AVDGRA
+797 
-803 LTIADPS
+803 
-810 LALNGSADGGGVDY
+810 SADGKGINHRF
-824 ELTIYNQWNDNIKN
+824 ELFNCWGSTREN
-838 YCSLGAPE
+838 CAFGANN
-846 GDLLKVAAFSDN
+846 GDIMPGLAFSSSIALKCT
-858 VKVDFTIDN
+858 V
-867 LFQAPQF
+867 LGLY

>member
-307 DDFRELFNNCTKEWT
+307 DDFRELFTNCTKEWT

-403 ARNVPFVKEKV
+403 ARNVPFDKSLLYNTWEIDFNEGKSIRFAGPVHF
-414 YGKWYM
+414 YGVDDSWR
-420 ENGQDGKLHV
+420 
-430 WQGPFTQFGDTDNW
+430 
-444 KTVTNK
+444 TVTNK
-450 EPNIYQQI
+450 EPLVGDVWG
-458 YWEMGT
+458 WEAGT
-464 DNGWIGY
+464 DATWAFGDC
-471 TYGED
+471 T
-476 YGYME
+476 GYMT
-481 LLEDGTVNIHRG
+481 LTEDGKVIVKMQDGEEVEGTYTVN
-493 VVGDD
+493 
-498 SKVASY
+498 
-504 VDETGHFTIDESDM
+504 ETDKTITSTIDLLYPSAMAGYANYKTEIKILSLEADKFQ
-518 TINIDVDVICGHTW
+518 
-532 LGTKQG
+532 LGFFRDSNPGTVSVNMIPQG
-538 KLKIL
+538 KKY
-543 ELTDEGMRIALPSGD
+543 GLP
-558 GYAYAVNYY
+558 VLLNL
-567 NEEKRAAD
+567 
-575 EAIVVNAIV
+575 
-584 SGAGASGV
+584 AGSDWSGV
-592 PVASIAP
+592 WDAELASIIP
-599 TQLAGKHTLK
+599 DELEGKHTLVY
-609 FEGACAGSGQ
+609 EGSATEAM
-619 VLTLDFVGLL
+619 VFTLDIKDLAAK
-629 ERYPDALVTITDI
+629 YPNAIATVTDI
-642 RCDGQSIP
+642 RLDGESIP
-650 FDAAK
+650 FDASK
-655 FYYGDL
+655 CYYGDL
-661 ENNGNYRV
+661 ENNGKFRI
-669 QLANVWGM
+669 QLFNAYGK
-677 GNVDSKYDTP
+677 GNVANKVPESP
-687 FSNLGLVDN
+687 FSDGVDLGAEPAISFSQKIEFDLSIVLDNTFTPGLILVNSDWSAQHWGDN
-696 DPAFSF
+696 SGDSF
-702 TTDVEYD
+702 TVNINDGKYELSADKFAISINDGGFAAGPILT
-709 VYISTSSRVFTPFV
+709 YIDTNNLALLFPGAKYRLDEIALDGNVLT
-723 GGMNEGWGGIWDAP
+723 GWDA
-737 ADAQSFNI
+737 SKLVN
-745 DIVGGKIVFDTPK
+745 T
-758 AWSAELAAT
+758 
-767 GFETGPRVLCVR
+767 
-779 IKGLYGLFP
+779 
-788 NMHCTLDGV
+788 
-797 AVDGRA
+797 
-803 LTIADPS
+803 
-810 LALNGSADGGGVDY
+810 SADGKGINHRF
-824 ELTIYNQWNDNIKN
+824 ELFNCWGSTREN
-838 YCSLGAPE
+838 CAFGANN
-846 GDLLKVAAFSDN
+846 GDIMPGLAFSSSIALKCT
-858 VKVDFTIDN
+858 V
-867 LFQAPQF
+867 LGLY

>member
-307 DDFRELFNNCTKEWT
+307 DDFRELFTNCTKEWT

-403 ARNVPFVKEKV
+403 ARNVPFDKSLLYNTWEIDFNEGKSIRFAGPVHF
-414 YGKWYM
+414 YGVDDSWR
-420 ENGQDGKLHV
+420 
-430 WQGPFTQFGDTDNW
+430 
-444 KTVTNK
+444 TVTNK
-450 EPNIYQQI
+450 EPLVGDVWG
-458 YWEMGT
+458 WEAGT
-464 DNGWIGY
+464 DATWAFGDC
-471 TYGED
+471 T
-476 YGYME
+476 GYMT
-481 LLEDGTVNIHRG
+481 LTEDGKVIVKMQDGEEVEGTYTVNEADKTIT
-493 VVGDD
+493 
-498 SKVASY
+498 S
-504 VDETGHFTIDESDM
+504 TIDLLHPSAMAGYANYKTEIKILSLEADKFQ
-518 TINIDVDVICGHTW
+518 
-532 LGTKQG
+532 LGFFRDSNPGTVSVNMIPQG
-538 KLKIL
+538 KKY
-543 ELTDEGMRIALPSGD
+543 GLP
-558 GYAYAVNYY
+558 VLLNL
-567 NEEKRAAD
+567 
-575 EAIVVNAIV
+575 
-584 SGAGASGV
+584 AGSDWSGV
-592 PVASIAP
+592 WDAELASIIP
-599 TQLAGKHTLK
+599 DELEGKHTLVY
-609 FEGACAGSGQ
+609 EGSATEAM
-619 VLTLDFVGLL
+619 VFTLDIKDLAAK
-629 ERYPDALVTITDI
+629 YPNAIATVTDI
-642 RCDGQSIP
+642 RLDGESIP
-650 FDAAK
+650 FDASK
-655 FYYGDL
+655 CYYGDL
-661 ENNGNYRV
+661 ENNGKFRI
-669 QLANVWGM
+669 QLFNAYGK
-677 GNVDSKYDTP
+677 GNVANKVPESP
-687 FSNLGLVDN
+687 FSDGVDLGAEPTISFSQKIEFDLSIVLDNTFTPGLILVNSDWSAQHWGDN
-696 DPAFSF
+696 SGDSF
-702 TTDVEYD
+702 TVNINDGKYELSADKFAISINDGGFAAGPILT
-709 VYISTSSRVFTPFV
+709 YIDTNNLALLFPGAKYRLDEIALDGNVLT
-723 GGMNEGWGGIWDAP
+723 GWDA
-737 ADAQSFNI
+737 SKLVN
-745 DIVGGKIVFDTPK
+745 T
-758 AWSAELAAT
+758 
-767 GFETGPRVLCVR
+767 
-779 IKGLYGLFP
+779 
-788 NMHCTLDGV
+788 
-797 AVDGRA
+797 
-803 LTIADPS
+803 
-810 LALNGSADGGGVDY
+810 SADGKGINHRF
-824 ELTIYNQWNDNIKN
+824 ELFNCWGSTREN
-838 YCSLGAPE
+838 CAFGANN
-846 GDLLKVAAFSDN
+846 GDIMPGLAFSSSIALKCT
-858 VKVDFTIDN
+858 V
-867 LFQAPQF
+867 LGLY

>member
-65 SSYTVGFNYGTEEGN
+65 SSYTVGFNYGTEEGS

-149 LGGSVSGAPS
+149 LGGSVTGAPS

-307 DDFRELFNNCTKEWT
+307 DDFRELFTNCTKEWT

-379 FSSSTSGKINAPVYQ
+379 FSSSTSGKINAPVYL

-403 ARNVPFVKEKV
+403 ARNVPFDKSLLYNTWEIDFNEGKSIRFAGPVHF
-414 YGKWYM
+414 YGVDDSWR
-420 ENGQDGKLHV
+420 
-430 WQGPFTQFGDTDNW
+430 
-444 KTVTNK
+444 TVTNK
-450 EPNIYQQI
+450 EPLVGDVWG
-458 YWEMGT
+458 WEAGT
-464 DNGWIGY
+464 DATWAFGDC
-471 TYGED
+471 T
-476 YGYME
+476 GYMT
-481 LLEDGTVNIHRG
+481 LTEDGKVIVKMQDGEEVEGTYTVNEADKTIT
-493 VVGDD
+493 
-498 SKVASY
+498 S
-504 VDETGHFTIDESDM
+504 TIDLLHPSAMAGYANYKTEIKILSLEADKFQ
-518 TINIDVDVICGHTW
+518 
-532 LGTKQG
+532 LGFFRDFDPGTVSVNMIPQG
-538 KLKIL
+538 KKY
-543 ELTDEGMRIALPSGD
+543 GLP
-558 GYAYAVNYY
+558 VLLNL
-567 NEEKRAAD
+567 
-575 EAIVVNAIV
+575 
-584 SGAGASGV
+584 AGSDWSGV
-592 PVASIAP
+592 WDAELASIIP
-599 TQLAGKHTLK
+599 DELEGKHTLVY
-609 FEGACAGSGQ
+609 EGSATEAM
-619 VLTLDFVGLL
+619 VFTLDIKDLAAK
-629 ERYPDALVTITDI
+629 YPNAIATVTDI
-642 RCDGQSIP
+642 RLDGESIP
-650 FDAAK
+650 FDASK
-655 FYYGDL
+655 CYYGDL
-661 ENNGNYRV
+661 ENNGKFRI
-669 QLANVWGM
+669 QLFNAYGK
-677 GNVDSKYDTP
+677 GNVANKVPESP
-687 FSNLGLVDN
+687 FSDGVDLGAEPAISFSQKIEFDLSIVLDNTFTPGLILVNSDWSAQHWGDN
-696 DPAFSF
+696 SGDSF
-702 TTDVEYD
+702 TVNINDGKYELSADKFAISINDGGFAAGPILT
-709 VYISTSSRVFTPFV
+709 YIDTNNLALLFPGAKYRLDEIALDGNVLT
-723 GGMNEGWGGIWDAP
+723 GWDA
-737 ADAQSFNI
+737 SKLVN
-745 DIVGGKIVFDTPK
+745 T
-758 AWSAELAAT
+758 
-767 GFETGPRVLCVR
+767 
-779 IKGLYGLFP
+779 
-788 NMHCTLDGV
+788 
-797 AVDGRA
+797 
-803 LTIADPS
+803 
-810 LALNGSADGGGVDY
+810 SADGKGINHRF
-824 ELTIYNQWNDNIKN
+824 ELFNCWGSTREN
-838 YCSLGAPE
+838 CAFGANN
-846 GDLLKVAAFSDN
+846 GDIMPGLAFSSSIALKCT
-858 VKVDFTIDN
+858 V
-867 LFQAPQF
+867 LGLY

>member
-307 DDFRELFNNCTKEWT
+307 DDFRELFTNCTKEWT

-403 ARNVPFVKEKV
+403 ARNVPFDKSLLYNTWEIDFNEGKSIRFAGPVHF
-414 YGKWYM
+414 YGVDDSWR
-420 ENGQDGKLHV
+420 
-430 WQGPFTQFGDTDNW
+430 
-444 KTVTNK
+444 TVTNK
-450 EPNIYQQI
+450 EPLVGDVWG
-458 YWEMGT
+458 WEAGT
-464 DNGWIGY
+464 DATWAFGDC
-471 TYGED
+471 T
-476 YGYME
+476 GYMT
-481 LLEDGTVNIHRG
+481 LTEDGKVIVKMQDGEEVEGTYTVNEADRTIT
-493 VVGDD
+493 
-498 SKVASY
+498 S
-504 VDETGHFTIDESDM
+504 TIDLLYPSAMAGYANYKTEIKILSLEADKFQ
-518 TINIDVDVICGHTW
+518 
-532 LGTKQG
+532 LGFFRDSNPGTVSVNMIPQG
-538 KLKIL
+538 KKY
-543 ELTDEGMRIALPSGD
+543 GLP
-558 GYAYAVNYY
+558 VLLNL
-567 NEEKRAAD
+567 
-575 EAIVVNAIV
+575 
-584 SGAGASGV
+584 AGSDWSGV
-592 PVASIAP
+592 WDAELASIIP
-599 TQLAGKHTLK
+599 DELEGKHTLVY
-609 FEGACAGSGQ
+609 EGSATEAM
-619 VLTLDFVGLL
+619 VFTLDIKDLAAK
-629 ERYPDALVTITDI
+629 YPNAIATVTDI
-642 RCDGQSIP
+642 RLDGESIP
-650 FDAAK
+650 FDASK
-655 FYYGDL
+655 CYYGDL
-661 ENNGNYRV
+661 ENNGKFRI
-669 QLANVWGM
+669 QLFNAYGK
-677 GNVDSKYDTP
+677 GNVANKVPESP
-687 FSNLGLVDN
+687 FSDGVDLGAEPAISFSQKIEFDLSIVLDNTFTPGLILVNSDWSAQHWGDN
-696 DPAFSF
+696 SGDSF
-702 TTDVEYD
+702 TVNINDGKYELSADKFAISINDGGFAAGPILT
-709 VYISTSSRVFTPFV
+709 YIDTNNLALLFPGAKYRLDEIALDGNVLT
-723 GGMNEGWGGIWDAP
+723 GWDA
-737 ADAQSFNI
+737 SKLVN
-745 DIVGGKIVFDTPK
+745 T
-758 AWSAELAAT
+758 
-767 GFETGPRVLCVR
+767 
-779 IKGLYGLFP
+779 
-788 NMHCTLDGV
+788 
-797 AVDGRA
+797 
-803 LTIADPS
+803 
-810 LALNGSADGGGVDY
+810 SADGKGINHRF
-824 ELTIYNQWNDNIKN
+824 ELFNCWGSTREN
-838 YCSLGAPE
+838 CAFGANN
-846 GDLLKVAAFSDN
+846 GDIMPGLAFSSSIALKCT
-858 VKVDFTIDN
+858 V
-867 LFQAPQF
+867 LGLY

>member
-307 DDFRELFNNCTKEWT
+307 DDFRELFTNCTKEWT

-403 ARNVPFVKEKV
+403 ARNVPFDKSLLYNTWEIDFNEGKSIRFAGPVHF
-414 YGKWYM
+414 YGVDDSWR
-420 ENGQDGKLHV
+420 
-430 WQGPFTQFGDTDNW
+430 
-444 KTVTNK
+444 TVTNK
-450 EPNIYQQI
+450 EPLVGDVWG
-458 YWEMGT
+458 WEAGT
-464 DNGWIGY
+464 DATWAFGDC
-471 TYGED
+471 T
-476 YGYME
+476 GYMT
-481 LLEDGTVNIHRG
+481 LTEDGKVIVKMQDGEEVEGTYTVNEADKTIT
-493 VVGDD
+493 
-498 SKVASY
+498 S
-504 VDETGHFTIDESDM
+504 TIDLLHPSAMAGYANYKTEIKILSLEADKFQ
-518 TINIDVDVICGHTW
+518 
-532 LGTKQG
+532 LGFFRDFDPGTVSVNMIPQG
-538 KLKIL
+538 KKY
-543 ELTDEGMRIALPSGD
+543 GLP
-558 GYAYAVNYY
+558 VLMNL
-567 NEEKRAAD
+567 
-575 EAIVVNAIV
+575 
-584 SGAGASGV
+584 AGSDWSGV
-592 PVASIAP
+592 WDAELASIIP
-599 TQLAGKHTLK
+599 DELEGKHTLVY
-609 FEGACAGSGQ
+609 EGSATEAM
-619 VLTLDFVGLL
+619 VFTLDIKDLAAK
-629 ERYPDALVTITDI
+629 YPNAIATVTDI
-642 RCDGQSIP
+642 RLDGESIP
-650 FDAAK
+650 FDASK
-655 FYYGDL
+655 CYYGDL
-661 ENNGNYRV
+661 ENNGKFRI
-669 QLANVWGM
+669 QLFNAYGK
-677 GNVDSKYDTP
+677 GNVANKVPESP
-687 FSNLGLVDN
+687 FSDGVDLGAEPAISFSQKIEFDLSIVLDNTFTPGLILVNSDWSAQHWGDN
-696 DPAFSF
+696 SGDSF
-702 TTDVEYD
+702 TVNINDGKYELSADKFAISINDGGFAAGPILT
-709 VYISTSSRVFTPFV
+709 YIDTNNLALLFPGAKYRLDEIALDGNVLT
-723 GGMNEGWGGIWDAP
+723 GWDA
-737 ADAQSFNI
+737 SKLVN
-745 DIVGGKIVFDTPK
+745 T
-758 AWSAELAAT
+758 
-767 GFETGPRVLCVR
+767 
-779 IKGLYGLFP
+779 
-788 NMHCTLDGV
+788 
-797 AVDGRA
+797 
-803 LTIADPS
+803 
-810 LALNGSADGGGVDY
+810 SADGKGINHRF
-824 ELTIYNQWNDNIKN
+824 ELFNCWGSTREN
-838 YCSLGAPE
+838 CAFGANN
-846 GDLLKVAAFSDN
+846 GDIMPGLAFSSSIALKCT
-858 VKVDFTIDN
+858 V
-867 LFQAPQF
+867 LGLY

>member
-307 DDFRELFNNCTKEWT
+307 DDFRELFTNCTKEWT

-403 ARNVPFVKEKV
+403 ARNVPFDKSLLYNTWEIDFNEGKSIRFAGPVHF
-414 YGKWYM
+414 YGVDDSWR
-420 ENGQDGKLHV
+420 
-430 WQGPFTQFGDTDNW
+430 
-444 KTVTNK
+444 TVTNK
-450 EPNIYQQI
+450 EPLVGDVRG
-458 YWEMGT
+458 WEAGT
-464 DNGWIGY
+464 DATWAFGDC
-471 TYGED
+471 T
-476 YGYME
+476 GYMT
-481 LLEDGTVNIHRG
+481 LTEDGKVIVKMQDGEEVEGTYTVNEADKTIT
-493 VVGDD
+493 
-498 SKVASY
+498 S
-504 VDETGHFTIDESDM
+504 TIDLLHPSAMAGYANYKTEIKILSLEADKFQLGFFRDSDP
-518 TINIDVDVICGHTW
+518 
-532 LGTKQG
+532 GTVSVNMIPQG
-538 KLKIL
+538 KKY
-543 ELTDEGMRIALPSGD
+543 GLP
-558 GYAYAVNYY
+558 VLLNL
-567 NEEKRAAD
+567 
-575 EAIVVNAIV
+575 
-584 SGAGASGV
+584 AGSDWSGV
-592 PVASIAP
+592 WDAELASIIP
-599 TQLAGKHTLK
+599 DELEGKHTLVY
-609 FEGACAGSGQ
+609 EGSATEAM
-619 VLTLDFVGLL
+619 VFTLDIKDLAAK
-629 ERYPDALVTITDI
+629 YPNAIATVTDI
-642 RCDGQSIP
+642 RLDGESIP
-650 FDAAK
+650 FDASK
-655 FYYGDL
+655 CYYGDL
-661 ENNGNYRV
+661 ENNGKFRI
-669 QLANVWGM
+669 QLFNAYGK
-677 GNVDSKYDTP
+677 GNVANKVPESP
-687 FSNLGLVDN
+687 FSDGVDLGAEPAISFSQKIEFDLSIVLDNTFTPGLILVNSDWSVQHWGDN
-696 DPAFSF
+696 SGDSF
-702 TTDVEYD
+702 TVNINDGKYELSADKFAISINDGGFAAGPILT
-709 VYISTSSRVFTPFV
+709 YIDTNNLALLFPGAKYRLDEIALDGNVLT
-723 GGMNEGWGGIWDAP
+723 GWDA
-737 ADAQSFNI
+737 SKLVN
-745 DIVGGKIVFDTPK
+745 T
-758 AWSAELAAT
+758 
-767 GFETGPRVLCVR
+767 
-779 IKGLYGLFP
+779 
-788 NMHCTLDGV
+788 
-797 AVDGRA
+797 
-803 LTIADPS
+803 
-810 LALNGSADGGGVDY
+810 SADGKGINHRF
-824 ELTIYNQWNDNIKN
+824 ELFNCWGSTREN
-838 YCSLGAPE
+838 CAFGANN
-846 GDLLKVAAFSDN
+846 GDIMPGLAFSSSIALKCT
-858 VKVDFTIDN
+858 V
-867 LFQAPQF
+867 LGLY

>member
-307 DDFRELFNNCTKEWT
+307 DDFRELFTNCTKEWT

-379 FSSSTSGKINAPVYQ
+379 FSSSTSGKINAPVYL

-403 ARNVPFVKEKV
+403 ARNVPFDKSLLYNTWEIDFNEGKSIRFAGPVHF
-414 YGKWYM
+414 YGVDDSWR
-420 ENGQDGKLHV
+420 
-430 WQGPFTQFGDTDNW
+430 
-444 KTVTNK
+444 TVTNK
-450 EPNIYQQI
+450 EPLVGDVWG
-458 YWEMGT
+458 WEAGT
-464 DNGWIGY
+464 DATWAFGDC
-471 TYGED
+471 T
-476 YGYME
+476 GYMT
-481 LLEDGTVNIHRG
+481 LTEDGKVIVKMQDGEEVEGTYTVNEADKTIT
-493 VVGDD
+493 
-498 SKVASY
+498 S
-504 VDETGHFTIDESDM
+504 TIDLLHPSAMAGYANYKTEIKILSLEADKFQLGFFRDSDP
-518 TINIDVDVICGHTW
+518 
-532 LGTKQG
+532 GTVSVNMIPQG
-538 KLKIL
+538 KKY
-543 ELTDEGMRIALPSGD
+543 GLP
-558 GYAYAVNYY
+558 VLLNL
-567 NEEKRAAD
+567 
-575 EAIVVNAIV
+575 
-584 SGAGASGV
+584 AGSDWSGV
-592 PVASIAP
+592 WDAELASIIP
-599 TQLAGKHTLK
+599 DELEGKHTLVY
-609 FEGACAGSGQ
+609 EGSATEAM
-619 VLTLDFVGLL
+619 VFTLDIKDLAAK
-629 ERYPDALVTITDI
+629 YPNAIATVTDI
-642 RCDGQSIP
+642 RLDGESIP
-650 FDAAK
+650 FDASK
-655 FYYGDL
+655 CYYGDL
-661 ENNGNYRV
+661 ENNGKFRI
-669 QLANVWGM
+669 QLFNAYGK
-677 GNVDSKYDTP
+677 GNVANKVPESP
-687 FSNLGLVDN
+687 FSDGVDLGAEPAISFSQKIEFDLSIVLDNTFTPGLILVNSDWSAQHWGDN
-696 DPAFSF
+696 SGDSF
-702 TTDVEYD
+702 TVNINDGKYELSADKFAISINDGGFAAGPILT
-709 VYISTSSRVFTPFV
+709 YIDTNNLALLFPGAKYRLDEIALDGNVLT
-723 GGMNEGWGGIWDAP
+723 GWDA
-737 ADAQSFNI
+737 SKLVN
-745 DIVGGKIVFDTPK
+745 T
-758 AWSAELAAT
+758 
-767 GFETGPRVLCVR
+767 
-779 IKGLYGLFP
+779 
-788 NMHCTLDGV
+788 
-797 AVDGRA
+797 
-803 LTIADPS
+803 
-810 LALNGSADGGGVDY
+810 SADGKGINHRF
-824 ELTIYNQWNDNIKN
+824 ELFNCWGSTREN
-838 YCSLGAPE
+838 CAFGANN
-846 GDLLKVAAFSDN
+846 GDIMPGLAFSSSIALKCT
-858 VKVDFTIDN
+858 V
-867 LFQAPQF
+867 LGLY

>member
-307 DDFRELFNNCTKEWT
+307 DDFRELFTNCTKEWT

-403 ARNVPFVKEKV
+403 ARNVPFDKSLLYNTWEIDFNEGKSIRFAGPVHF
-414 YGKWYM
+414 YGVDDSWR
-420 ENGQDGKLHV
+420 
-430 WQGPFTQFGDTDNW
+430 
-444 KTVTNK
+444 TVTNK
-450 EPNIYQQI
+450 EPLVGDVWG
-458 YWEMGT
+458 WEAGT
-464 DNGWIGY
+464 DATWAFGDC
-471 TYGED
+471 T
-476 YGYME
+476 GYMT
-481 LLEDGTVNIHRG
+481 LTEDGKVIVKMQDGEEVEGTYTVNEADKTIT
-493 VVGDD
+493 
-498 SKVASY
+498 S
-504 VDETGHFTIDESDM
+504 TIDLLHPSAMAGYANYKTEIKILSLEADKFQLGFFRDSDP
-518 TINIDVDVICGHTW
+518 
-532 LGTKQG
+532 GTVSVNMIPQG
-538 KLKIL
+538 KKY
-543 ELTDEGMRIALPSGD
+543 GLP
-558 GYAYAVNYY
+558 VLLNL
-567 NEEKRAAD
+567 
-575 EAIVVNAIV
+575 
-584 SGAGASGV
+584 AGSDWSGV
-592 PVASIAP
+592 WDAELASIIP
-599 TQLAGKHTLK
+599 DELEGKHTLVY
-609 FEGACAGSGQ
+609 EGSATEAM
-619 VLTLDFVGLL
+619 VFTLDIKDLAAK
-629 ERYPDALVTITDI
+629 YPNAIATVTDI
-642 RCDGQSIP
+642 RLDGESIP
-650 FDAAK
+650 FDASK
-655 FYYGDL
+655 CYYGDL
-661 ENNGNYRV
+661 ENNGKFRI
-669 QLANVWGM
+669 QLFNAYGK
-677 GNVDSKYDTP
+677 GNVANKVPESP
-687 FSNLGLVDN
+687 FSDGVDLGAEPAISFSQKIEFDLSIVLDNTFTPGLILVNSDWSAQHWGDN
-696 DPAFSF
+696 SGDSF
-702 TTDVEYD
+702 TVNINDGKYELSADKFAISINDGGFAAGPILT
-709 VYISTSSRVFTPFV
+709 YIDTNNLALLFPGAKYRLDEIALDGNVLT
-723 GGMNEGWGGIWDAP
+723 GWDA
-737 ADAQSFNI
+737 SKLVN
-745 DIVGGKIVFDTPK
+745 T
-758 AWSAELAAT
+758 
-767 GFETGPRVLCVR
+767 
-779 IKGLYGLFP
+779 
-788 NMHCTLDGV
+788 
-797 AVDGRA
+797 
-803 LTIADPS
+803 
-810 LALNGSADGGGVDY
+810 SADGKGINHRF
-824 ELTIYNQWNDNIKN
+824 ELFNCWGSTREN
-838 YCSLGAPE
+838 CAFGANN
-846 GDLLKVAAFSDN
+846 GDIMPGLAFSSSIALKCT
-858 VKVDFTIDN
+858 V
-867 LFQAPQF
+867 LGLY

>member
-65 SSYTVGFNYGTEEGN
+65 SSYTVGFNYGTEEDN

-307 DDFRELFNNCTKEWT
+307 DDFRELFTNCTKEWT

-403 ARNVPFVKEKV
+403 ARNVPFDKSLLYNTWEIDFNEGKSIRFAGPVHF
-414 YGKWYM
+414 YGVDDSWR
-420 ENGQDGKLHV
+420 
-430 WQGPFTQFGDTDNW
+430 
-444 KTVTNK
+444 TVTNK
-450 EPNIYQQI
+450 EPLVGDVWG
-458 YWEMGT
+458 WEAGT
-464 DNGWIGY
+464 DATWAFGDC
-471 TYGED
+471 T
-476 YGYME
+476 GYMT
-481 LLEDGTVNIHRG
+481 LTEDGKVIVKMQDGEEVEGTYTVNEADKTIT
-493 VVGDD
+493 
-498 SKVASY
+498 S
-504 VDETGHFTIDESDM
+504 TIDLLHPSAMAGYANYKTEIKILSLEADKFQLGFFRDSDP
-518 TINIDVDVICGHTW
+518 
-532 LGTKQG
+532 GTVSVNMIPQG
-538 KLKIL
+538 KKY
-543 ELTDEGMRIALPSGD
+543 GLP
-558 GYAYAVNYY
+558 VLLNL
-567 NEEKRAAD
+567 
-575 EAIVVNAIV
+575 
-584 SGAGASGV
+584 AGSDWSGV
-592 PVASIAP
+592 WDAELASIIP
-599 TQLAGKHTLK
+599 DELEGKHTLVY
-609 FEGACAGSGQ
+609 EGSATEAM
-619 VLTLDFVGLL
+619 VFTLDIKDLAAK
-629 ERYPDALVTITDI
+629 YPNAIATVTDI
-642 RCDGQSIP
+642 RLDGESIP
-650 FDAAK
+650 FDASK
-655 FYYGDL
+655 CYYGDL
-661 ENNGNYRV
+661 ENNGKFRIQLTVRV
-669 QLANVWGM
+669 MLLIKCPSLRLAM
-677 GNVDSKYDTP
+677 G
-687 FSNLGLVDN
+687 L
-696 DPAFSF
+696 
-702 TTDVEYD
+702 
-709 VYISTSSRVFTPFV
+709 TSALNRL
-723 GGMNEGWGGIWDAP
+723 
-737 ADAQSFNI
+737 
-745 DIVGGKIVFDTPK
+745 
-758 AWSAELAAT
+758 SAS
-767 GFETGPRVLCVR
+767 VR
-779 IKGLYGLFP
+779 RLSSICLLF
-788 NMHCTLDGV
+788 
-797 AVDGRA
+797 
-803 LTIADPS
+803 LTILS
-810 LALNGSADGGGVDY
+810 LPVL
-824 ELTIYNQWNDNIKN
+824 
-838 YCSLGAPE
+838 SL
-846 GDLLKVAAFSDN
+846 
-858 VKVDFTIDN
+858 
-867 LFQAPQF
+867 

>member
-307 DDFRELFNNCTKEWT
+307 DDFRELFTNCTKEWT

-403 ARNVPFVKEKV
+403 ARNVPFDKSLLYNTWEIDFNEGKSIRFAGPVHF
-414 YGKWYM
+414 YGVDDSWR
-420 ENGQDGKLHV
+420 
-430 WQGPFTQFGDTDNW
+430 
-444 KTVTNK
+444 TVTNK
-450 EPNIYQQI
+450 EP
-458 YWEMGT
+458 
-464 DNGWIGY
+464 
-471 TYGED
+471 
-476 YGYME
+476 
-481 LLEDGTVNIHRG
+481 
-493 VVGDD
+493 VVGDVWGWEAGTD
-498 SKVASY
+498 ATWAFGDCTGYMTLTEDGKVIVKMQDGEEVEGTYTVNEADKTITS
-504 VDETGHFTIDESDM
+504 TIDLLHPSAMAGYANYKTEIKILSLEADKFQ
-518 TINIDVDVICGHTW
+518 
-532 LGTKQG
+532 LGFFRDFDPGTVSVNMIPQG
-538 KLKIL
+538 KKY
-543 ELTDEGMRIALPSGD
+543 GLP
-558 GYAYAVNYY
+558 VLLNL
-567 NEEKRAAD
+567 
-575 EAIVVNAIV
+575 
-584 SGAGASGV
+584 AGSDWSGV
-592 PVASIAP
+592 WDAELASIIP
-599 TQLAGKHTLK
+599 DELEGKHTLVY
-609 FEGACAGSGQ
+609 EGSATEAM
-619 VLTLDFVGLL
+619 VFTLDIKDLAAK
-629 ERYPDALVTITDI
+629 YPNAIATVTDI
-642 RCDGQSIP
+642 RLDGESIP
-650 FDAAK
+650 FDASK
-655 FYYGDL
+655 CYYGDL
-661 ENNGNYRV
+661 ENNGKFRI
-669 QLANVWGM
+669 QLFNAYGK
-677 GNVDSKYDTP
+677 GNVANKVPESP
-687 FSNLGLVDN
+687 FSDGVDLGAEPAISFSQKIEFDLSIVLDNTFTPGLILVNSDWSAQHWGDN
-696 DPAFSF
+696 SGDSF
-702 TTDVEYD
+702 TVNINDGKYELSADKFAISINDGGFAAGPILT
-709 VYISTSSRVFTPFV
+709 YIDTNNLALLFPGAKYRLDEIALDGNVLT
-723 GGMNEGWGGIWDAP
+723 GWDA
-737 ADAQSFNI
+737 SKLVN
-745 DIVGGKIVFDTPK
+745 T
-758 AWSAELAAT
+758 
-767 GFETGPRVLCVR
+767 
-779 IKGLYGLFP
+779 
-788 NMHCTLDGV
+788 
-797 AVDGRA
+797 
-803 LTIADPS
+803 
-810 LALNGSADGGGVDY
+810 SADGKGINHRF
-824 ELTIYNQWNDNIKN
+824 ELFNCWGSTREN
-838 YCSLGAPE
+838 CAFGANN
-846 GDLLKVAAFSDN
+846 GDIMPGLAFSSSIALKCT
-858 VKVDFTIDN
+858 V
-867 LFQAPQF
+867 LGLY

>member
-32 ILDEQSVVTGSADV
+32 ILDAQSVVTGSADV

-65 SSYTVGFNYGTEEGN
+65 SSYTVGFNYGTEEGS

-149 LGGSVSGAPS
+149 LGGSVTGAPS

-307 DDFRELFNNCTKEWT
+307 DDFRELFTNCTKEWT

-403 ARNVPFVKEKV
+403 ARNVPFDKSLLYNTWEIDFNEGKSIRFAGPVHF
-414 YGKWYM
+414 YGVDDSWR
-420 ENGQDGKLHV
+420 
-430 WQGPFTQFGDTDNW
+430 
-444 KTVTNK
+444 TVTNK
-450 EPNIYQQI
+450 EP
-458 YWEMGT
+458 
-464 DNGWIGY
+464 
-471 TYGED
+471 
-476 YGYME
+476 
-481 LLEDGTVNIHRG
+481 
-493 VVGDD
+493 VVGDVWGWEAGTD
-498 SKVASY
+498 ATWAFGDCTGYMTLTEDGKVIVKMQDGEEVEGTYTVNEADKTITS
-504 VDETGHFTIDESDM
+504 TIDLLHPSAMAGYANYKTEIKILSLEADKFQ
-518 TINIDVDVICGHTW
+518 
-532 LGTKQG
+532 LGFFRDFDPGTVSVNMIPQG
-538 KLKIL
+538 KKY
-543 ELTDEGMRIALPSGD
+543 GLP
-558 GYAYAVNYY
+558 VLLNL
-567 NEEKRAAD
+567 
-575 EAIVVNAIV
+575 
-584 SGAGASGV
+584 AGSDWSGV
-592 PVASIAP
+592 WDAELASIIP
-599 TQLAGKHTLK
+599 DELEGKHTLVY
-609 FEGACAGSGQ
+609 EGSATEAM
-619 VLTLDFVGLL
+619 VFTLDIKDLAAK
-629 ERYPDALVTITDI
+629 YPNAIATVTDI
-642 RCDGQSIP
+642 RLDGESIP
-650 FDAAK
+650 FDASK
-655 FYYGDL
+655 CYYGDL
-661 ENNGNYRV
+661 ENNGKFRI
-669 QLANVWGM
+669 QLFNAYGK
-677 GNVDSKYDTP
+677 GNVANKVPESP
-687 FSNLGLVDN
+687 FSDGVDLGAEPAISFSQKIEFDLSIVLDNTFTPGLILVNSDWSAQHWGDN
-696 DPAFSF
+696 SGDSF
-702 TTDVEYD
+702 TVNINDGKYELSADKFAISINDGGFAAGPILT
-709 VYISTSSRVFTPFV
+709 YIDTNNLALLFPGAKYRLDEIALDGNVLT
-723 GGMNEGWGGIWDAP
+723 GWDA
-737 ADAQSFNI
+737 SKLVN
-745 DIVGGKIVFDTPK
+745 T
-758 AWSAELAAT
+758 
-767 GFETGPRVLCVR
+767 
-779 IKGLYGLFP
+779 
-788 NMHCTLDGV
+788 
-797 AVDGRA
+797 
-803 LTIADPS
+803 
-810 LALNGSADGGGVDY
+810 SADGKGINHRF
-824 ELTIYNQWNDNIKN
+824 ELFNCWGSTREN
-838 YCSLGAPE
+838 CAFGANN
-846 GDLLKVAAFSDN
+846 GDIMPGLAFSSSIALKCT
-858 VKVDFTIDN
+858 V
-867 LFQAPQF
+867 LGLY